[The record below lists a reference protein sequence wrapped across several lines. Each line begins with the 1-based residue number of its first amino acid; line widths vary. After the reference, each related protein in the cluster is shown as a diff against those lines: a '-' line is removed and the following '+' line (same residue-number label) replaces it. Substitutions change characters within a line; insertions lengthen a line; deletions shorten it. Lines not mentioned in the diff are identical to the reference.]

1 MRLLLILVFV
11 FSGTRGYSQSVTKKN
26 VIGTYVFSTGDP
38 ARTIQKSDSSFVSI
52 SYMEYSRTVLKL
64 KRFGKLTLQTFN
76 NGMIDGPIIKGKWKL
91 KGNIVVIMVNGERQ
105 EYTFRLPVYLES
117 MDGKVNYQKE

>member
-1 MRLLLILVFV
+1 MRLILVLVFV
-11 FSGTRGYSQSVTKKN
+11 FGGILGYSQPITKKD
-26 VIGTYVFSTGDP
+26 VIGSYVFSTGDP

-64 KRFGKLTLQTFN
+64 KRFGKVTLQTFN

-117 MDGKVNYQKE
+117 MDGKENYQKE